1 MAEVMVTGRMDEEK
15 KARAARVLQREG
27 LNASRAIN
35 LMYDRVIEDG
45 NVDFLVGA
53 SGDITK
59 EDWAAAARFVD
70 SLSKKRESRF
80 DSMTKAEIATERLSA
95 RGLM

>member
-45 NVDFLVGA
+45 NADFLVGV
-53 SGDITK
+53 SGNVTK
-59 EDWAAAARFVD
+59 EDWAAAARFID
-70 SLSKKRESRF
+70 ALSEKKKSRF
-80 DSMTKAEIATERLSA
+80 DSMTKAEIAMERLAA